1 MVQIIKQTKAITE
14 LVNDFHDQGY
24 SVGLVPTMGGLHEGH
39 LSLVRTALASHD
51 KVIVSIYVNPTQ
63 FAEGEDLERYPR
75 QLDEDCAA
83 LSAVGGDI
91 TIFAPHSLYNDNHT
105 TMITP
110 QGPALMLEGVHRP
123 HFFTGVATVVFRLF
137 QIVPAN
143 AAYFGEKDF
152 QQLAVIKQMVRDFDL
167 PIKITPV
174 LTSRADD
181 GLALSSRNSYLDK
194 AERQIATQLY
204 AEMKK
209 AAQNVK
215 NGMAPAQSCQAAVSA
230 LQAHGFD
237 NCDYFMW
244 CDPQTLKEVTDVTS
258 QSRLMAAIWLGNTR
272 LIDNDCYDNLCSA
285 QN

>member
-1 MVQIIKQTKAITE
+1 
-14 LVNDFHDQGY
+14 
-24 SVGLVPTMGGLHEGH
+24 
-39 LSLVRTALASHD
+39 
-51 KVIVSIYVNPTQ
+51 
-63 FAEGEDLERYPR
+63 
-75 QLDEDCAA
+75 
-83 LSAVGGDI
+83 
-91 TIFAPHSLYNDNHT
+91 
-105 TMITP
+105 
-110 QGPALMLEGVHRP
+110 MLEGVHRP

-174 LTSRADD
+174 STSRADD

-194 AERQIATQLY
+194 AERQVATQLY

-215 NGMAPAQSCQAAVSA
+215 NGMAPAQSCQTAVSA

-237 NCDYFMW
+237 NCDYFVW
-244 CDPQTLKEVTDVTS
+244 CDPQTLEEVADVRS

-272 LIDNDCYDNLCSA
+272 LIDNDYYDNLCSA